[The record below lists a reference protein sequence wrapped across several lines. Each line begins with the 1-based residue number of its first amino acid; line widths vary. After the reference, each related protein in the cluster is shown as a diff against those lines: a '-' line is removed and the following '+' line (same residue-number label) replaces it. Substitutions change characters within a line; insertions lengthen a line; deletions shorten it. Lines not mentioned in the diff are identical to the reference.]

1 MYFAPAMGDSESY
14 IPLPRVHSTL
24 AHTNWLIPWYIEG
37 TYASCTCLASRLA
50 I

>member
-1 MYFAPAMGDSESY
+1 MYFAPAMSPIYPYQEY
-14 IPLPRVHSTL
+14 ILYSTL
-24 AHTNWLIPWYIEG
+24 AHTNWLISWYIEG